1 MILLFLVWLN
11 FILCWHLSISFF
23 LSLLILLVSI
33 LRIWVI
39 SLLNTLT
46 IILGDF
52 AILFVYRRTCW
63 FCRWFYI
70 VFYLL
75 WRRLIAC
82 FHYLI
87 LWVINLLPKRS
98 LILILFR
105 ILFFVGLLSF
115 EAFRMSRLNLSFK
128 FLFFLR
134 FLQTL
139 YLMRRLGIGWLNALI
154 LLCTFSNHIRGLVP
168 INYLLLN
175 MIVSWFCYIFVL
187 WELGHGWYLF
197 L

>member
-115 EAFRMSRLNLSFK
+115 EAFRMSRLNLSFR

-139 YLMRRLGIGWLNALI
+139 YLTWRLDIGWLDTPLH
-154 LLCTFSNHIRGLVP
+154 LLESHQRARSHQLSPAQHDCQLV
-168 INYLLLN
+168 LLYPRF
-175 MIVSWFCYIFVL
+175 MGAGTWMIFVPL
-187 WELGHGWYLF
+187 NK
-197 L
+197 